1 MVRKKTGRFHRRDK
15 NRHRNRKKELTNPD
29 NHFFNHIL
37 VSLYQ
42 SEKSLSINDLLAS
55 MKLPRSSRLSMG
67 KWVEELCRRGDIK
80 KSSNKTFSLG
90 SNLQLVEATI
100 EKNPRGFGFAS
111 DLFFLENKRI
121 FKKDPFIS
129 AAKMTSARHGDRV
142 LIRVI
147 NVRRD
152 GRPEAEIIHILRR
165 GKSQLAGFYKSD
177 QNYGVVYPEDP
188 RYPSSVTISQ
198 PVKDPVQN
206 GDAVIVRLIEQQ
218 EFTGGLTG
226 EVVKVLGDPALV
238 AVQTEL
244 VVDKFSLVHTFSP
257 ETEQDSLT
265 TKPIPGPE
273 EREDLRELLH
283 ITIDGEDAKDF
294 DDAVCVEK
302 KRNGFRLWISIA
314 DVGAYVRPGSRL
326 DLEAYERGTSV
337 YFPGTVIPM
346 LPENL
351 SNNLCSLLPNK
362 DRLAVTVLLDFDRSA
377 NLKHKRILRSIIRS
391 SRRFTYDIVKDI
403 IIEKDPALRKAHKTF
418 LTPLKWA
425 SELARVLRAKRMA
438 RGSIRFSIP
447 EAAISLSPDGTV
459 NSITRT
465 ETHFAHQMIEEFML
479 AANEAVAD
487 TFIEA
492 KRKTLFRVHEKPDPE
507 KVLDFVQFAATLGF
521 TLSHSEKNPA
531 WFNEVIDKA
540 SGSPHQYIINNLLLR
555 TMQQARYSADNRG
568 HFGLAADNYLHFTS
582 PIRRYPD
589 LVVHRQICHLIDG
602 TPSTRHTRGNRSSP
616 VPLQEAGQVLSA
628 RERTAISAE
637 RDMEDRL
644 KRQFMSTQI
653 GKTFQ
658 AVISGV
664 SDSSLYVEL
673 IDTFVSGI
681 IRLSTMVE
689 DYYLFDEKRH
699 RVVGDISGATFQI
712 GQPLF
717 VKLVEVDNLS
727 NKIYFKRCAE
737 EY

>member
-1 MVRKKTGRFHRRDK
+1 MVRKKTGRLHRRDK
-15 NRHRNRKKELTNPD
+15 FHHRNRKKERTTPD
-29 NHFFNHIL
+29 NNFFRHIL
-37 VSLYQ
+37 ASIYQ
-42 SEKSLSINDLLAS
+42 GEKSLSISDLLAS
-55 MKLPRSSRLSMG
+55 MKLPRSSRLSME

-90 SNLQLVEATI
+90 SNLRLVEATI

-111 DLFFLENKRI
+111 DLFFRKNKKI
-121 FKKDPFIS
+121 FTKDPFIS
-129 AAKMTSARHGDRV
+129 AAKMASARHGDRV
-142 LIRVI
+142 LIKLI
-147 NVRRD
+147 NIRRD
-152 GRPEAEIIHILRR
+152 GRPEAEVIHILRR

-177 QNYGVVYPEDP
+177 QNYGVVYPEDR
-188 RYPSSVTISQ
+188 RYPSSITISQ
-198 PVKDPVQN
+198 PLKEPVQD
-206 GDAVIVRLIEQQ
+206 GDAVIVKMSEQQ
-218 EFTGGLTG
+218 GSSGGLTG
-226 EVVKVLGDPALV
+226 EVVKVLGDPASV

-244 VVDKFSLVHTFSP
+244 VVDKFSLANTFSP
-257 ETEQDSLT
+257 ETEKESLT
-265 TKPIPGPE
+265 TKPTPGPE

-294 DDAVCVEK
+294 DDAVCIEK
-302 KRNGFRLWISIA
+302 KRNGFRLWVSIA

-362 DRLAVTVLLDFDRSA
+362 DRLAVTVVLDFDRSA

-391 SRRFTYDIVKDI
+391 RQRFTYDIVKDI
-403 IIEKDPALRKAHKTF
+403 IIDKDPAMRKAHKAL

-425 SELARVLRAKRMA
+425 SELARALRAKRME

-447 EAAISLSPDGTV
+447 AAAISLNPDGTV

-492 KRKTLFRVHEKPDPE
+492 ARKTLFRVHEKPDPE
-507 KVLDFVQFAATLGF
+507 KVSDFVQFAATLGF

-540 SGSPHQYIINNLLLR
+540 AGSPHKYIINNLLLR
-555 TMQQARYSADNRG
+555 TMQQARYSADNLG

-589 LVVHRQICHLIDG
+589 LVVHRQICHLMDG
-602 TPSTRHTRGNRSSP
+602 APSARQIKGKRSSP
-616 VPLQEAGQVLSA
+616 VPLQEAGQALSA

-653 GKTFQ
+653 GKTFN

-673 IDTFVSGI
+673 IDTFVSGV

-712 GQPLF
+712 GQSLI
-717 VKLVEVDNLS
+717 VELVEVDNLS
-727 NKIYFKRCAE
+727 NKIYFKRCAAAS
-737 EY
+737 